1 MAFLILGSLGDA
13 VNMLWAHAYLLI
25 AMWDLT
31 PETNMFRKEDAG
43 SRLRQLPGL
52 PVDSFQI
59 RHE

>member
-13 VNMLWAHAYLLI
+13 VNVLWAHACLLI
-25 AMWDLT
+25 AIRDLT
-31 PETNMFRKEDAG
+31 PETNTFRKEDAD